1 MNDTTVPQGTDEP
14 QPPIDDTFRRIRN
27 IVHAF
32 PTNEW
37 TADEAQ
43 EVLKAL
49 SLIVRGRPFNGG
61 VR

>member
-1 MNDTTVPQGTDEP
+1 MNVTTVPQGTDEP
-14 QPPIDDTFRRIRN
+14 QPPIEDTRRRIRN
-27 IVHAF
+27 ILNAF
-32 PTNEW
+32 PASEW